1 MQSIFNFL
9 LKSISIV
16 FWAIF
21 IYLMFLLAVSVV
33 ALIANYDALSSDKN
47 VSMPAVLGTALS
59 PGFTALFVYVIAHF
73 TWKWGG
79 GTNNDLSLIEKLK
92 TSLSIMFNR
101 NN

>member
-1 MQSIFNFL
+1 MIIPEFHDKKQTIMNIFWFRRDLRIDDNKGFL
-9 LKSISIV
+9 E
-16 FWAIF
+16 
-21 IYLMFLLAVSVV
+21 
-33 ALIANYDALSSDKN
+33 ALSSDKN